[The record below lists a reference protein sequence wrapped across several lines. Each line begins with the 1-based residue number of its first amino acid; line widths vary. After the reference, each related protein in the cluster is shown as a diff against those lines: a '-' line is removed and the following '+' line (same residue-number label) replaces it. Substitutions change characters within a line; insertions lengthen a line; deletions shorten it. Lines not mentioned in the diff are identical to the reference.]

1 MATLLLSIQIHRSS
15 EPLTILISCF
25 TSTLSSAGGT
35 LVSLQMDRQ
44 RQQNSGA
51 QDEELY
57 LEESL
62 RYLGTARVGLSGL
75 QSDAVDFGRRFDE
88 RHVSAL
94 ISSTELADAV
104 KRSNIS
110 LEALRAG
117 GTPPKLI
124 IPATNPLKCND
135 GLHRL
140 AAAREQPRNG
150 EDWWVVKL
158 YSDGVWCIQ
167 RSCSPSLTTAICRS

>member
-1 MATLLLSIQIHRSS
+1 
-15 EPLTILISCF
+15 
-25 TSTLSSAGGT
+25 
-35 LVSLQMDRQ
+35 MDYQHQ
-44 RQQNSGA
+44 RESGV
-51 QDEELY
+51 QDEKLY
-57 LEESL
+57 LEDSL

-75 QSDAVDFGRRFDE
+75 QSDAADFGRHFDE

-117 GTPPKLI
+117 GIPPKLI

-135 GLHRL
+135 GLQRL
-140 AAAREQPRNG
+140 AAAREQPHNR

-158 YSDGVWCIQ
+158 YSNG
-167 RSCSPSLTTAICRS
+167 S